1 MDGINLLDHQD
12 PAERKVPLLQK
23 QAVRWL
29 SNAGFPEHYN
39 NEPLFASN
47 EILTTY
53 IVLGVTK
60 DYRPPETFTFER
72 LGVQTR
78 FGTCS

>member
-1 MDGINLLDHQD
+1 MDGIKRFDHHD

-29 SNAGFPEHYN
+29 SNAGFADHYN
-39 NEPLFASN
+39 KPLFASN
-47 EILTTY
+47 EILTMY
-53 IVLGVTK
+53 IVLRVTK
-60 DYRPPETFTFER
+60 DYRPIETFTFER

-78 FGTCS
+78 FGTSS

>member
-1 MDGINLLDHQD
+1 MYGIKLLDHHD
-12 PAERKVPLLQK
+12 STERKVPLLQK

-29 SNAGFPEHYN
+29 SSAGFPDHYN
-39 NEPLFASN
+39 KPLFASN
-47 EILTTY
+47 EILTMY
-53 IVLGVTK
+53 IVLRVTK

-78 FGTCS
+78 FDTCS